1 MLFKDLQ
8 SKALML
14 LEAIVLTRKSK
25 PIFRLESEELLYFK
39 EVEEELIR
47 AASFDHILNVLL
59 YLKKTE
65 FLNTPELALQN
76 QLLEEY
82 LIVCMEM
89 EAEKE
94 NTEQRKIST
103 DNNPSL
109 FDEISKTES
118 PQFKQPMT
126 SSQDTKASNQQPKR
140 QRMTKEEKLQDIK
153 SIILYQIQKG
163 GFELGVLGSR
173 HTVLVNERNYQVP
186 KRIRLILG
194 VLDRTDLNSTEK
206 LDEIKNIQT
215 SALSYQSGI
224 LFNRTQKSTNHFIIN
239 FNCNY

>member
-1 MLFKDLQ
+1 MLFKDFQ

-39 EVEEELIR
+39 EIEEELIR
-47 AASFDHILNVLL
+47 ASSFDHILNVLL
-59 YLKKTE
+59 YLQRTDY
-65 FLNTPELALQN
+65 LNTPELALQN

-82 LIVCMEM
+82 LIICMKM

-109 FDEISKTES
+109 FDEISKAES
-118 PQFKQPMT
+118 LQFKQPMT

-140 QRMTKEEKLQDIK
+140 QRMMKEQKLKDIK

-173 HTVLVNERNYQVP
+173 HIVLVNERNYQVP
-186 KRIRLILG
+186 KRIKIILDI
-194 VLDRTDLNSTEK
+194 LDRKDLRVEEK

-215 SALSYQSGI
+215 SALSYQSGT
-224 LFNRTQKSTNHFIIN
+224 LFNRTQKSTNDFIIN